1 MIFLLLYLYYGKVK
15 ITEKCR
21 KKRNCRFRRQQLQRK
36 LHTTCNTFIQNMITN
51 IPFHLYAKISEIL
64 ARSISN
70 HVLHVLLR
78 ECLRENHAKQSRS

>member
-21 KKRNCRFRRQQLQRK
+21 KNRNCRFRRQQLQRK
-36 LHTTCNTFIQNMITN
+36 LHTNTFIQTMITN